1 MRDNVNTILD
11 EIPFLRNSR
20 IGKRISPKD
29 DSMAKRSDSD
39 TADAEIKKDTL
50 MFSEE
55 VQAPIPEAL
64 PWYKNKGTLGM
75 AGLSLVWLGA
85 TAHYLISSGWWA
97 LRYEMTPPEFFSF
110 TVE

>member
-1 MRDNVNTILD
+1 
-11 EIPFLRNSR
+11 
-20 IGKRISPKD
+20 
-29 DSMAKRSDSD
+29 MAKRSDSD

-110 TVE
+110 ITGILFPIAFIWIAGVYLTGYAKKRT